1 MKQGLI
7 MALAAA
13 AGACA
18 PAPVEMPAAQASEVL
33 NLFAA
38 GRGPASVCSADG
50 RALLRSAV
58 RAYAREMSQAGVAW
72 PVVPGVSGEAG
83 NVTTVDG
90 SVAIAFAAGFV
101 KAGDL
106 PVPARHIMTQLTFDE
121 WPEITR
127 MRAAARVA
135 CQDVVALQQAAAHY
149 LVERARMA
157 DMAGGAK
164 GVGLRAES
172 AERLQRQ
179 SVRVARAEMQMNDMA
194 AIVEARM
201 EEAQVG

>member
-50 RALLRSAV
+50 RALLR
-58 RAYAREMSQAGVAW
+58 
-72 PVVPGVSGEAG
+72 SGEAG